1 MKKSIKMKDIS
12 GEAIHTRLVM
22 EQFRDTLSVDN
33 EYLIDMEG
41 VERISRSAADELYNI
56 THSDIKVDIINL
68 SPFVAK
74 MLDVVTKGRF
84 MPRVRTDSKIKVVYC
99 NDMQTLSRE
108 LMAFPNATV
117 KS

>member
-1 MKKSIKMKDIS
+1 MKQFVKMKDIS
-12 GEAIHTRLVM
+12 GEAIHTRLVV
-22 EQFRDTLSVDN
+22 EQFRDTLSADN

-41 VERISRSAADELYNI
+41 VERISRSAADELYNL
-56 THSDIKVDIINL
+56 THSNIKVDIINL

-84 MPRVRTDSKIKVVYC
+84 MPRVRTHSKIEIVFC

-108 LMAFPNATV
+108 LLAFSNISTN
-117 KS
+117 